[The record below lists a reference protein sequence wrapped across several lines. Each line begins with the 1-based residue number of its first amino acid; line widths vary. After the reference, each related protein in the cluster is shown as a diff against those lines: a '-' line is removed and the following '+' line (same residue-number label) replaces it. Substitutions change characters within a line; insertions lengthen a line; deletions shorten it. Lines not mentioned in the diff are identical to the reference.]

1 MLELSTL
8 KKVELVLFDID
19 GTLVND
25 DGELGEKTKQL
36 IGELKKLGVRF
47 TFASGRLHSALV
59 PLAEELKLHSPLIS
73 LDGTAIKSVSGKQ
86 FVYRSFLKDKHVKKA
101 IEYSKKYLV
110 NIALCHSEAIYYTEE
125 NSVIPQLMDKF
136 GAVYKEVDSYDELTS
151 NVLEIVFAGDNRR
164 TIEFIRDKL
173 SFPFTFGISLS
184 YFKSQT
190 HDRIYY
196 LEVRRAGSTKGKAMK
211 RLLKYLKIEENRT
224 VVIGDWYNDLTLF
237 DSKAIKVAPK
247 NAVSELKNKADFVIN
262 KTNNEEAVADLLEMI
277 LKAKT
282 SKIWT
287 SKKTYFLYREQKES

>member
-73 LDGTAIKSVSGKQ
+73 LDGTAIKSVLGKQ

-282 SKIWT
+282 SKI
-287 SKKTYFLYREQKES
+287 